1 MKRGTVASTPQ
12 QLLLPAER
20 IERSILLIRF
30 RSHKVMLNEQV
41 RRNKDRFPD
50 DFMFRLISKEKAEVV
65 ANCDHLRTLKFS
77 PNLPYAFTE
86 HGAIMLAGVL
96 NTERA
101 IKVSVYVVRAFVK
114 LREILTSQNDL
125 FHKIEELENTTIS
138 SGWSSRP
145 FASSCNPLL
154 FRLTAVLDF
163 LLPRNSSHPPQP
175 SLLIRR
181 LYYSIGIEDRR

>member
-1 MKRGTVASTPQ
+1 MLDADLAALYGVSTKR
-12 QLLLPAER
+12 
-20 IERSILLIRF
+20 
-30 RSHKVMLNEQV
+30 LNEQV

-125 FHKIEELENTTIS
+125 FHKIEELEKK
-138 SGWSSRP
+138 
-145 FASSCNPLL
+145 FAEHDDK
-154 FRLTAVLDF
+154 FRMVFQAIRELM
-163 LLPRNSSHPPQP
+163 QP
-175 SLLIRR
+175 STVPPNRR
-181 LYYSIGIEDRR
+181 IGFSSSKEQ